1 MQKLN
6 TNNTHLNQI
15 NKGQKCYLQQQQKN
29 KEIGKLHQIIGYYY
43 NTYIHK
49 KYYFIQLPKN
59 EENKL

>member
-15 NKGQKCYLQQQQKN
+15 NKGQKCYLQQQKN

-49 KYYFIQLPKN
+49 KYYFIIQLPNN